1 MAIKIMKKS
10 NKLFKQAFAELE
22 KLTQDLEQNDA
33 LDLEKGVVLF
43 EQGMELAQ
51 ICKTHLSEIENTI
64 ITIQNKYSKNNE
76 KSQS

>member
-1 MAIKIMKKS
+1 MKKS
-10 NKLFKQAFAELE
+10 NKSFKQAFAELE

-64 ITIQNKYSKNNE
+64 INIQNKYSKNNE
-76 KSQS
+76 KS

>member
-1 MAIKIMKKS
+1 MKKS
-10 NKLFKQAFAELE
+10 NKSFKQAFTELE

-51 ICKTHLSEIENTI
+51 ICKNHLSEIENTI
-64 ITIQNKYSKNNE
+64 INIQNKYSKNNE

>member
-1 MAIKIMKKS
+1 MKKS
-10 NKLFKQAFAELE
+10 NKSFKQAFAELE

-33 LDLEKGVVLF
+33 LDLEQGVVLF

-64 ITIQNKYSKNNE
+64 INIQNKYSKNNE
-76 KSQS
+76 KS

>member
-1 MAIKIMKKS
+1 MKKS
-10 NKLFKQAFAELE
+10 NKSFKQAFAELE

-33 LDLEKGVVLF
+33 LDLERGVVLF

-64 ITIQNKYSKNNE
+64 INIQNKYSKNNE
-76 KSQS
+76 KS

>member
-1 MAIKIMKKS
+1 MKKS
-10 NKLFKQAFAELE
+10 NKSFKQAFTELE

-51 ICKTHLSEIENTI
+51 ICKNHLSEIENTI
-64 ITIQNKYSKNNE
+64 INIQNKYSKNNE
-76 KSQS
+76 KSQN

>member
-1 MAIKIMKKS
+1 MKKS
-10 NKLFKQAFAELE
+10 NKSFKQAFTELE

-51 ICKTHLSEIENTI
+51 ICKTHLLEIENTI
-64 ITIQNKYSKNNE
+64 INIQNKYSKNNE

>member
-1 MAIKIMKKS
+1 MKKS
-10 NKLFKQAFAELE
+10 NKSFKQAFAELE

-33 LDLEKGVVLF
+33 LDLEKGVILF

-51 ICKTHLSEIENTI
+51 ICKIHLSEIENTI

-76 KSQS
+76 KFQN

>member
-1 MAIKIMKKS
+1 MKKS
-10 NKLFKQAFAELE
+10 NKSFKQAFAELE

-64 ITIQNKYSKNNE
+64 ITIQNKYSKNHE
-76 KSQS
+76 KS

>member
-1 MAIKIMKKS
+1 MKKA
-10 NKLFKQAFAELE
+10 NKSFKQAFSELE

-33 LDLEKGVVLF
+33 LDLEKGVILF

-64 ITIQNKYSKNNE
+64 ISIQNKYSKNNE
-76 KSQS
+76 KSQN

>member
-1 MAIKIMKKS
+1 MKKV
-10 NKLFKQAFAELE
+10 NKSFKQAFSELE

-33 LDLEKGVVLF
+33 LDLEKGVILF

-64 ITIQNKYSKNNE
+64 ISIQNKYSKNNE
-76 KSQS
+76 KSQN

>member
-1 MAIKIMKKS
+1 MKKS
-10 NKLFKQAFAELE
+10 NKSFKQAFAELE

-33 LDLEKGVVLF
+33 LDLEKGVILF

-51 ICKTHLSEIENTI
+51 ICKIHLSAIENTI

-76 KSQS
+76 KSQN

>member
-1 MAIKIMKKS
+1 MKKS
-10 NKLFKQAFAELE
+10 NKSFKQAFAELE
-22 KLTQDLEQNDA
+22 KLTQDLEQNDT

-51 ICKTHLSEIENTI
+51 VCKTHLSEIENTI
-64 ITIQNKYSKNNE
+64 ITIQNKYSKHNE

>member
-1 MAIKIMKKS
+1 MKKS

>member
-1 MAIKIMKKS
+1 MKKS
-10 NKLFKQAFAELE
+10 NKSFKQAFAELE

-51 ICKTHLSEIENTI
+51 ICKNHLSEIENTI
-64 ITIQNKYSKNNE
+64 ITIQNKYSKNHE
-76 KSQS
+76 KS